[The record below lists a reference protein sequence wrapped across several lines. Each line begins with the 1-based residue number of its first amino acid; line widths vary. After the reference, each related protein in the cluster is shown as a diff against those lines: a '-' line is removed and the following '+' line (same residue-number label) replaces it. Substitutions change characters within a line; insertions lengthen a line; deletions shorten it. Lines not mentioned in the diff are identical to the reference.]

1 MLSSIS
7 GHGTEKFYRWL
18 GFVITSDDVT
28 VVHSGETQSSNVV
41 ATLNSISIIC
51 LKDAIWSDF
60 LDISYRIATEV
71 IIVYQ
76 QLLVRAQYH
85 QR

>member
-41 ATLNSISIIC
+41 ATLNSISIIY
-51 LKDAIWSDF
+51 LKDAI
-60 LDISYRIATEV
+60 
-71 IIVYQ
+71 
-76 QLLVRAQYH
+76 
-85 QR
+85 